1 MSLLERASVRRVS
14 EALAAA
20 GCETQVIELETTART
35 ARDAAQ
41 SLGCELGA
49 IVKSLLFDVAGQ
61 PVMALVAGDRQCDT
75 KLLPAA
81 LGLEGKAKRADADAV
96 RRATGFSIG
105 GVAPLAHTEPIP
117 IAFDAS
123 LRRFATVFAAAGHP
137 HCVFGIAPEAL
148 IEVSGG
154 IESAEIGKAFC

>member
-20 GCETQVIELETTART
+20 GCEARVIELTTTART
-35 ARDAAQ
+35 AQDAAE

-49 IVKSLLFDVAGQ
+49 IVKSLLFDIAGQ

-75 KLLPAA
+75 KALPAA

-96 RRATGFSIG
+96 RQATGFSIG

-117 IAFDAS
+117 IAVDSS
-123 LRRFATVFAAAGHP
+123 LRRFATVYAAAGHP
-137 HCVFGIAPEAL
+137 HCVFGIDPEAL
-148 IEVSGG
+148 IAVSGG
-154 IESAEIGKAFC
+154 VESGDIGKAFS